1 MLQKGMCKMAPLTM
15 EIPEKLLAK
24 LRNTGRP
31 VQELVI
37 EALEEKYISENEEN
51 EELTSSPSRE
61 ELIQRLVAAGFI
73 REPGTWDTVGAKT
86 WRELPE
92 SEKARHLKEMSAIY
106 LPDAAA
112 STAIVRDRKRLEKDV
127 PRAEIERRLRNTGL
141 IRPTHVWDTAE
152 ARRWEALPAD
162 EKETFIVEMNQLSF
176 SDSPASTYI
185 TESRD

>member
-1 MLQKGMCKMAPLTM
+1 MGLLTV
-15 EIPEKLLAK
+15 EISEKLLAK

-31 VQELVI
+31 I
-37 EALEEKYISENEEN
+37 EDVVVETLEEKFIDVDEVGEQLSDS
-51 EELTSSPSRE
+51 LSRE
-61 ELIQRLVAAGFI
+61 EVMQRLIAAGFI
-73 REPGTWDTVGAKT
+73 RQPGTWDTPEAKA

-92 SEKARHLKEMSAIY
+92 SEKARHRKEMEAIY

-112 STAIVRDRKRLEKDV
+112 STAIIRNRKRLEQDV

-152 ARRWEALPAD
+152 ARRWEALPTA
-162 EKETFIVEMNQLSF
+162 EKETFIAEMNQLAF
-176 SDSPASTYI
+176 PDSPASTYI